1 MAHAA
6 LTTGLARTRP
16 PWQATAHLLR
26 GTGAL
31 VALVVFSARA
41 PVYGAEPFPAL
52 TVAIGRASSCSPSVR
67 QASGASRVAEA
78 EAVGARLSPLGNPY
92 LEVFADRTA
101 ARPEPEATWQSNLW
115 LPVEVSGQRSRRIAE
130 NDRLQEWRA
139 AELTAAG
146 MESVAAMVARYGRAV
161 VAAERVRF
169 LEAIVEIS
177 RQESA
182 MYEARLKGGDVTVR
196 EAKLAAVELS
206 RNRMALGTARSDLAR
221 ALAGVARLLDG
232 PAALSPPLHDEGPPA
247 ALWELAARDPGSL
260 VTHNPRLLALE
271 REGAYFGAQATRQTV
286 DSQAPLNVIL
296 SAGQGT
302 DGSAR
307 LGGGLAW
314 TFPLLRR
321 NQGEHARALAER
333 ARTLDVAE
341 ALRRE
346 LGAALQG
353 LLEERAQVRSALD
366 ELREHGEPAAE
377 AALEAARSTEQ
388 AGKGDLLHVVTARRD
403 LVSVRASGLDLEQRE
418 WSLLAELVSLSGR
431 SP

>member
-1 MAHAA
+1 MIAVVVVG
-6 LTTGLARTRP
+6 LTV
-16 PWQATAHLLR
+16 ATSTPLR
-26 GTGAL
+26 A
-31 VALVVFSARA
+31 
-41 PVYGAEPFPAL
+41 AEPFPSLA
-52 TVAIGRASSCSPSVR
+52 VAIERAGTQPTAVR
-67 QASGASRVAEA
+67 EASGAARVAEA
-78 EAVGARLSPLGNPY
+78 QAVGARLSPLGNPY

-101 ARPEPEATWQSNLW
+101 ARQDPEATLQSNLW
-115 LPVEVSGQRSRRIAE
+115 LPVEVSGQRSRRITE
-130 NDRLQEWRA
+130 NDRLREWRV

-146 MESVAAMVARYGRAV
+146 VEGIATMVARYGRAV

-206 RNRMALGTARSDLAR
+206 KNRMALGTARSDLAR
-221 ALAGVARLLDG
+221 ALAAVARLLGG
-232 PAALSPPLHDEGPPA
+232 PSVLSPPLHDQPPPA
-247 ALWELAARDPGSL
+247 PLWELAARDPAAL
-260 VTHNPRLLALE
+260 VSQNPRLLAFA
-271 REGAYFGAQATRQTV
+271 RQGAYFSAQAARQAV
-286 DSQAPLNVIL
+286 DSHAPLNVIL
-296 SAGQGT
+296 SAGEGA

-321 NQGEHARALAER
+321 NQGEQARALAER
-333 ARTLDVAE
+333 ARALDVAE
-341 ALRRE
+341 GLRHE
-346 LGAALQG
+346 LLAALQG
-353 LLEERAQVRSALD
+353 LLDERVQVRSALA

-403 LVSVRASGLDLEQRE
+403 LVSVRASGLELEQRE
-418 WSLLAELVSLSGR
+418 WSLLAELVSISGR

>member
-1 MAHAA
+1 MA
-6 LTTGLARTRP
+6 LAP
-16 PWQATAHLLR
+16 
-26 GTGAL
+26 
-31 VALVVFSARA
+31 A
-41 PVYGAEPFPAL
+41 PVHAGEPFPAL
-52 TVAIGRASSCSPSVR
+52 AVAVESAAARPASVKEAIG
-67 QASGASRVAEA
+67 ASGVAEA
-78 EAVGARLSPLGNPY
+78 QGVGARLSALGNPY

-101 ARPEPEATWQSNLW
+101 ARREPDATWQSNLW
-115 LPVEVSGQRSRRIAE
+115 LPVEVSGQRAHRIAE
-130 NDRLQEWRA
+130 NDRLKEWRA

-146 MESVAAMVARYGRAV
+146 VDGVATMVARYGRAV

-169 LEAIVEIS
+169 LEAIGGSS

-196 EAKLAAVELS
+196 EAKRAAVERS

-260 VTHNPRLLALE
+260 VTHSPRLLALE
-271 REGAYFGAQATRQTV
+271 REGAYFGAQATRQTE

-333 ARTLDVAE
+333 ARSLDVAA

-353 LLEERAQVRSALD
+353 LLVERDQVRSALA
-366 ELREHGEPAAE
+366 ELRDHGEPAAE
-377 AALEAARSTEQ
+377 AALEAARSAAQ

>member
-1 MAHAA
+1 M
-6 LTTGLARTRP
+6 TRVRP
-16 PWQATAHLLR
+16 AWRATAPALP
-26 GTGAL
+26 GTTAL
-31 VALVVFSARA
+31 VALVMALAPA
-41 PVYGAEPFPAL
+41 PVHAGEPFPAL
-52 TVAIGRASSCSPSVR
+52 AVAVERAASRPASVKE
-67 QASGASRVAEA
+67 AIGASRVAEA
-78 EAVGARLSPLGNPY
+78 QGVGARLSALGNPY

-101 ARPEPEATWQSNLW
+101 ARREPDATWQSNLW
-115 LPVEVSGQRSRRIAE
+115 LPVEVSGQRAHRIAE
-130 NDRLQEWRA
+130 NDRLKEWRA

-146 MESVAAMVARYGRAV
+146 VDGVATMVARYGRAV

-169 LEAIVEIS
+169 LEAIVGIS

-206 RNRMALGTARSDLAR
+206 RNRMALGTARSALAR

-232 PAALSPPLHDEGPPA
+232 PAALSAPLHDEGPPA
-247 ALWELAARDPGSL
+247 ALWELAARDAGAL
-260 VTHNPRLLALE
+260 VSENPRLLALA

-286 DSQAPLNVIL
+286 DSHAPLNVIL
-296 SAGQGT
+296 SAGQGA

-321 NQGEHARALAER
+321 NQGEQARALAER
-333 ARTLDVAE
+333 ARSLDVAE

-346 LGAALQG
+346 LLAALQG
-353 LLEERAQVRSALD
+353 LLDERVQVRSALD

-418 WSLLAELVSLSGR
+418 WSLLAELVSISGR

>member
-1 MAHAA
+1 MIAVVVVG
-6 LTTGLARTRP
+6 LTV
-16 PWQATAHLLR
+16 ATSTPLR
-26 GTGAL
+26 A
-31 VALVVFSARA
+31 
-41 PVYGAEPFPAL
+41 AEPFPAL
-52 TVAIGRASSCSPSVR
+52 AVAIERAGSQPTAVR
-67 QASGASRVAEA
+67 EASGAARVAEA
-78 EAVGARLSPLGNPY
+78 QAVGARLSPLGNPY

-101 ARPEPEATWQSNLW
+101 ARQDPEATLQSNLW

-130 NDRLQEWRA
+130 NDRLREWRA

-146 MESVAAMVARYGRAV
+146 VEGIATMVVRYGSAV

-206 RNRMALGTARSDLAR
+206 KNRMALGTARSDLAR
-221 ALAGVARLLDG
+221 ALAAVARLLGG
-232 PAALSPPLHDEGPPA
+232 PSALSPPPDDQPPPA
-247 ALWELAARDPGSL
+247 PLWALAARDPAAL
-260 VTHNPRLLALE
+260 VSQNPRLLAFA
-271 REGAYFGAQATRQTV
+271 RQGAYFSAQAARQAV
-286 DSQAPLNVIL
+286 DSHAPLNVIL
-296 SAGQGT
+296 SAGEGA

-321 NQGEHARALAER
+321 NQGEQARALAER
-333 ARTLDVAE
+333 ARALDVAE
-341 ALRRE
+341 GLRHE
-346 LGAALQG
+346 LLAALQG
-353 LLEERAQVRSALD
+353 LLDERVQVRSALA

-403 LVSVRASGLDLEQRE
+403 LVSVRASGLELEQRE
-418 WSLLAELVSLSGR
+418 WSLLAELVSISGR